1 MEAVFESTNCYTRNN
16 TKTNKLEHYS
26 MLISYEE
33 NYYGNAMKYP
43 IIFKAKKTRLKDSDL
58 VYPGQ
63 VLHIPALEE

>member
-33 NYYGNAMKYP
+33 DYYGNAMKYP
-43 IIFKAKKTRLKDSDL
+43 IIFKAKKQ
-58 VYPGQ
+58 G
-63 VLHIPALEE
+63 